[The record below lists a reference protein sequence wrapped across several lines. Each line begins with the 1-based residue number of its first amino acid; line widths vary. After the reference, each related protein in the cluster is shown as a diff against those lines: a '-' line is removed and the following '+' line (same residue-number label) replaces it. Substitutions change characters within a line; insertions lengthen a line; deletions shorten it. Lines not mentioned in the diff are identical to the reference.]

1 MTYKTYGQLTGRGA
15 PTSTSTKQS
24 STNIVEITRQEDIDS
39 LLLNNDKPV
48 VIKYYADWCGPCKNV
63 APKYV
68 DLANGYGDEVIF
80 AQCNVDLEIDPEIQ
94 GVPTFK
100 IFNKNTVQKVTG
112 PNISR
117 VKELLKSI

>member
-1 MTYKTYGQLTGRGA
+1 MTYKTYAQLLDTT
-15 PTSTSTKQS
+15 TSTTTPPPTKLS
-24 STNIVEITRQEDIDS
+24 KILEIIRQEEIDS
-39 LLLNNDKPV
+39 LLLNNKPV

-68 DLANGYGDEVIF
+68 DLSNGYGDEVIF
-80 AQCNVDLEIDPEIQ
+80 AQCNVDLGIDSEIQ

-112 PNISR
+112 PNISK
-117 VKELLKSI
+117 VKELLKSV

>member
-1 MTYKTYGQLTGRGA
+1 MTYKTYGQLPGTPTPA
-15 PTSTSTKQS
+15 PTPTKQS
-24 STNIVEITRQEDIDS
+24 STNIVEITRPEEIDS
-39 LLLNNDKPV
+39 LLLNNKTV
-48 VIKYYADWCGPCKNV
+48 VIKHYADWCGPCKNV

-112 PNISR
+112 PNISK